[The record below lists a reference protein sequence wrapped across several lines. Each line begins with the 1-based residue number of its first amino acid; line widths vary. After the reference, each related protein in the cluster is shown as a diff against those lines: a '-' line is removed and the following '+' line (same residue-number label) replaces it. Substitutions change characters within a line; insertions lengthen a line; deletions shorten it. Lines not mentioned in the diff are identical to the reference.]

1 MLEVRLLDNSV
12 QMFQKLQWL
21 PSDRIIREKTLY
33 MMFKTLN
40 KECLDYS
47 TNYITQVKKI
57 IIAIALNLSIIFS
70 LYRNVGQTLVFED
83 SMRVRLIYGTVWNT
97 ILWTWQMK
105 GTLQN
110 IYSWKSIQIANI
122 LFLLQGRFKALFGKI
137 FNIHSFVPNSYFQVF
152 STFYLLNFSFWRWW
166 GFIPQIVWTG
176 GWN

>member
-70 LYRNVGQTLVFED
+70 LYRNVGQTLVFEY
-83 SMRVRLIYGTVWNT
+83 SMRVLPCECDLSTV
-97 ILWTWQMK
+97 LSGPQ
-105 GTLQN
+105 
-110 IYSWKSIQIANI
+110 
-122 LFLLQGRFKALFGKI
+122 
-137 FNIHSFVPNSYFQVF
+137 SYEHDK
-152 STFYLLNFSFWRWW
+152 
-166 GFIPQIVWTG
+166 
-176 GWN
+176 

>member
-1 MLEVRLLDNSV
+1 MHSWSLSLNAVARLRFWAPNDQLLRILIVQKRHKRLMLEVRLLDNSV

-21 PSDRIIREKTLY
+21 PSDRIIREKTLC

-70 LYRNVGQTLVFED
+70 LYRNVGQTLVFKD
-83 SMRVRLIYGTVWNT
+83 SMRVRLIYGTVWTT
-97 ILWTWQMK
+97 ILWTWPMK

-110 IYSWKSIQIANI
+110 IYSWKSI
-122 LFLLQGRFKALFGKI
+122 
-137 FNIHSFVPNSYFQVF
+137 
-152 STFYLLNFSFWRWW
+152 
-166 GFIPQIVWTG
+166 
-176 GWN
+176 

>member
-1 MLEVRLLDNSV
+1 MLEARLLHNSV

-83 SMRVRLIYGTVWNT
+83 SMRVRLIYGTVWTT
-97 ILWTWQMK
+97 IL
-105 GTLQN
+105 
-110 IYSWKSIQIANI
+110 
-122 LFLLQGRFKALFGKI
+122 
-137 FNIHSFVPNSYFQVF
+137 
-152 STFYLLNFSFWRWW
+152 
-166 GFIPQIVWTG
+166 
-176 GWN
+176 